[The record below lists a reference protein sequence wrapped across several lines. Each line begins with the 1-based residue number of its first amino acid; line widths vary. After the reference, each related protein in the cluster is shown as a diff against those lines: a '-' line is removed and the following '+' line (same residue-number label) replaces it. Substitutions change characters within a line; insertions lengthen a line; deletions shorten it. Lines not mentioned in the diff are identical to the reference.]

1 MRVCKPYY
9 PAEHGFV
16 RTITLVHAFGS
27 SGSAWAP
34 QISGLE
40 DRYRILA
47 PDLPG
52 HGDAAGPFTLRAAVE
67 SVATTIDG
75 AGGNAH
81 LVGISGGAVVA
92 LLTCLE
98 HPDRVRSLVL
108 SAGVAHPPRW
118 FALQQAVMRVIPE
131 PLLDRALRGPPS
143 AGRPEHA
150 QAARA
155 DFRRAGKR
163 TYLAGLRAIA
173 GLDLRPRLARVA
185 VPTLVL
191 CGSGDR
197 PNIPLSKELAA
208 GIPGAE
214 LQIVPGANHLWNL
227 QQPEAFNQ
235 ILTAFV
241 DRATPAQP

>member
-1 MRVCKPYY
+1 M
-9 PAEHGFV
+9 
-16 RTITLVHAFGS
+16 RTIALIHAFGS
-27 SGSAWAP
+27 SGRAWAS
-34 QISGLE
+34 QIAGLE
-40 DRYRILA
+40 DRYRVLA

-67 SVATTIDG
+67 SVATTIDE

-92 LLTCLE
+92 LLTYLE

-131 PLLDRALRGPPS
+131 PLLGRALRGALS

-173 GLDLRPRLARVA
+173 DLDLRPRLERVA

-191 CGSGDR
+191 CGSADR
-197 PNIPLSKELAA
+197 PNIPLSKDLAA

-235 ILTAFV
+235 ILAAFV
-241 DRATPAQP
+241 DRVTPAQP

>member
-1 MRVCKPYY
+1 
-9 PAEHGFV
+9 V
-16 RTITLVHAFGS
+16 RTIALIHAFGS

-34 QISGLE
+34 QIAGLE
-40 DRYRILA
+40 DRYRVLA

-67 SVATTIDG
+67 SVATEIDG
-75 AGGNAH
+75 AGGSAH

-92 LLTCLE
+92 LLTYLE

-118 FALQQAVMRVIPE
+118 FALQQTVMRLIPE
-131 PLLDRALRGPPS
+131 RLLGRALRGPLS

-150 QAARA
+150 QAASA

-173 GLDLRPRLARVA
+173 GLDLRPRLDRVA

-197 PNIPLSKELAA
+197 PNITLSKELAA

-235 ILTAFV
+235 ILAAFV
-241 DRATPAQP
+241 ARATPAQP

>member
-1 MRVCKPYY
+1 M
-9 PAEHGFV
+9 
-16 RTITLVHAFGS
+16 RTIALVHAFGS
-27 SGSAWAP
+27 SGSAWTP
-34 QISGLE
+34 QIAGLE

-67 SVATTIDG
+67 SVATAIDG

-92 LLTCLE
+92 LVTCLE
-98 HPDRVRSLVL
+98 QPDRVRSLVL

-131 PLLDRALRGPPS
+131 PLLGRALRGPLS

-155 DFRRAGKR
+155 DFHRAGKR

-173 GLDLRPRLARVA
+173 GLDLRPRLDRVA

-191 CGSGDR
+191 CGAGDR
-197 PNIPLSKELAA
+197 PNIPLSKEMAA

-235 ILTAFV
+235 ILAAFV